1 MKKVK
6 FFLCL
11 SFLNSSFAWELL
23 ANSVVVI
30 PINEKE
36 GPEAIINA
44 DNLYLKDALIQYKD
58 KLLNIPICLSNS

>member
-1 MKKVK
+1 MS
-6 FFLCL
+6 L
-11 SFLNSSFAWELL
+11 FLNSLFAWELL

-36 GPEAIINA
+36 GPETIINA